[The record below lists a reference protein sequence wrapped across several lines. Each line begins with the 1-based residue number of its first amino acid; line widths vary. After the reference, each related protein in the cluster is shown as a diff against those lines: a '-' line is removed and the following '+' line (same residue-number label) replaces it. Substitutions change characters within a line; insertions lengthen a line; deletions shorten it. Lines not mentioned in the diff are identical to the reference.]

1 VVDLDVE
8 DAFHPYTSTALIY
21 NQVFPAVVSWMSSPI
36 SGSEHLTST
45 HYPFPVLGTVPQSS
59 PPTVILV
66 PVNLSPQQ
74 SCLFLILTFST
85 TDSPPDMVAFHHYP
99 TPLLV
104 IAVLAPLEFKALL
117 AGKLPE

>member
-1 VVDLDVE
+1 VVDLGVE
-8 DAFHPYTSTALIY
+8 DAFHPYTSTALTY
-21 NQVFPAVVSWMSSPI
+21 NQVFPAVVSWMSSPM

-45 HYPFPVLGTVPQSS
+45 HFPFPVFGTVPQSS
-59 PPTVILV
+59 PPIVILV

-85 TDSPPDMVAFHHYP
+85 TDSPPYMVAFHHCP

-104 IAVLAPLEFKALL
+104 MAVLAPLEFKALP
-117 AGKLPE
+117 AIKVPE